1 MASID
6 AGAEGGGIAMPQEG
20 RGGGRMAGSNN
31 TNSNSN
37 NNSNNSNKKKSIV
50 SSDVESDNLYSVLGL
65 PVGSTAAQ
73 IKVQTVDKSL
83 LVRTKGRLF
92 RGVCF
97 CPNFPDFR
105 VAFSCFFFVFHYFP
119 GFIP

>member
-37 NNSNNSNKKKSIV
+37 NNSNNINKKSIV
-50 SSDVESDNLYSVLGL
+50 SGDVESDNLYSVLGL

-73 IKVQTVDKSL
+73 IKVQTV
-83 LVRTKGRLF
+83 VQVTI
-92 RGVCF
+92 
-97 CPNFPDFR
+97 
-105 VAFSCFFFVFHYFP
+105 A
-119 GFIP
+119 